1 MLAAPVRRG
10 HPGGDWAMSLDDRM
24 GTPPVTT
31 GNPAAA
37 TDELGAMDE
46 QYAAFQ
52 ASIVDDDTPP
62 DEGAEPEPGL
72 GPAEAEQGEELGA
85 DPQFETVEQFVTG
98 WVMPFYVRD
107 TANAVWCRQWWAHP
121 EAGLRLEALWEAYE
135 GARASKDGGAFA
147 AWWRLEAD
155 HHLPLLYSPGE
166 GPFRECDARA
176 GTHTPQT
183 PQPVDPAPRGTYV
196 ADGPAHGGPTTPT
209 TTDTSS
215 AHTDGRE
222 TGSHGTTRARG
233 DARGTG
239 PSTAGSVAGVGQPAG
254 TQSPFRSGQSR
265 PNAGGRRR

>member
-1 MLAAPVRRG
+1 
-10 HPGGDWAMSLDDRM
+10 MSLDDQV
-24 GTPPVTT
+24 GTPPTT
-31 GNPAAA
+31 DGNGTADPAA
-37 TDELGAMDE
+37 MDA

-52 ASIVDDDTPP
+52 ADVADDDTTAP
-62 DEGAEPEPGL
+62 
-72 GPAEAEQGEELGA
+72 EAEQELGA
-85 DPQFETVEQFVTG
+85 DPQFETVQQFVTG

-121 EAGLRLEALWEAYE
+121 EVALRLEALWEAYE

-155 HHLPLLYSPGE
+155 HHLPLLYSPAE

-196 ADGPAHGGPTTPT
+196 ADGPAHGGPGPTRTTGT
-209 TTDTSS
+209 TSS
-215 AHTDGRE
+215 AHTDDDKE
-222 TGSHGTTRARG
+222 TGHHGTTRTRG

-239 PSTAGSVAGVGQPAG
+239 PSTAGGVAGAGQPTG
-254 TQSPFRSGQSR
+254 TQSPLRSGQSR
-265 PNAGGRRR
+265 PDAGGRRR

>member
-1 MLAAPVRRG
+1 
-10 HPGGDWAMSLDDRM
+10 MSLDDQID
-24 GTPPVTT
+24 T
-31 GNPAAA
+31 PAATNGNGTSGA
-37 TDELGAMDE
+37 DEPGAMDE

-52 ASIVDDDTPP
+52 ASTAADDTAPP
-62 DEGAEPEPGL
+62 ESETGAGPVVEPEPEPG
-72 GPAEAEQGEELGA
+72 PEQAEELGA
-85 DPQFETVEQFVTG
+85 DPQFETVQQFVTG

-121 EAGLRLEALWEAYE
+121 EAALRLEALWEAYE

-147 AWWRLEAD
+147 AWWRTQAD

-196 ADGPAHGGPTTPT
+196 ADGPAHGGPTTT
-209 TTDTSS
+209 INSS
-215 AHTDGRE
+215 HTDGKE
-222 TGSHGTTRARG
+222 MGSHGATRARG

-239 PSTAGSVAGVGQPAG
+239 PGAAGSVAGIGQPAG
-254 TQSPFRSGQSR
+254 TQSPLRSGQSR
-265 PNAGGRRR
+265 PDAGGRSR

>member
-1 MLAAPVRRG
+1 
-10 HPGGDWAMSLDDRM
+10 MSLDDQV
-24 GTPPVTT
+24 GTPPAT
-31 GNPAAA
+31 GTADPAA
-37 TDELGAMDE
+37 MDA

-52 ASIVDDDTPP
+52 ADVADDDTTAPEP
-62 DEGAEPEPGL
+62 ETGAGPVDDFEAEP
-72 GPAEAEQGEELGA
+72 EAEQGQEWGA
-85 DPQFETVEQFVTG
+85 DPQFGSVEQFVTG

-121 EAGLRLEALWEAYE
+121 EAALRLEALWEAYE

-147 AWWRLEAD
+147 AWWRTEAD

-196 ADGPAHGGPTTPT
+196 ADGPAHGGPGPTGTT
-209 TTDTSS
+209 S
-215 AHTDGRE
+215 AHTDDDKE
-222 TGSHGTTRARG
+222 TGHHGATRTRG
-233 DARGTG
+233 NARGTG

-254 TQSPFRSGQSR
+254 TQSPLRSGQSR
-265 PNAGGRRR
+265 PDAGGRRR